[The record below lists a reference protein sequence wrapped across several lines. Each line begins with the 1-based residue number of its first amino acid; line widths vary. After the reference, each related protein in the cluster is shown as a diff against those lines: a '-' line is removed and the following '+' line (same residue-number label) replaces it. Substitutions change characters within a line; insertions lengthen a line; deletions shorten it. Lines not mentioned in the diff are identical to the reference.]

1 VRTKR
6 HRLNQRGNRQL
17 NWAIHVAAVTQL
29 RYPCAGREYYDRKR
43 AEGKNTKEAIRA
55 LKRQLSN
62 VIYRSWSPTLADS
75 SSDRRAREDNQ
86 ERHEIQRDRL
96 NILNGR
102 LFG

>member
-1 VRTKR
+1 MTVMIGIDPHK
-6 HRLNQRGNRQL
+6 NRQL
-17 NWAIHVAAVTQL
+17 NWAIHTAAVSQL
-29 RYPCAGREYYDRKR
+29 RHPCEGREYYDRNAPRARTPKKR
-43 AEGKNTKEAIRA
+43 SA
-55 LKRQLSN
+55 
-62 VIYRSWSPTLADS
+62 RSSGNSPTWSTGPWSRTLADS